1 MIRIILGYWLIIY
14 SVHLFTCDPMD
25 CSLPGSSVHGI
36 LQARMLEWVVIPFS
50 RESSQPRD
58 WTWISCIV
66 GRFFTVWATR
76 EAPFHRYYVN
86 NRDVL
91 SPSTDT
97 FEMKSS
103 SVLPMA
109 SFFARSHF
117 PITPKG
123 NPGRLCLMPRRD
135 LNSMF
140 WCQPLFLLLQ
150 KLSFLVHWFWR
161 WWYRQPVEG
170 VCSIQMFH
178 PHPVTRVFGIVRL
191 QGNVGEDT
199 MNTCHVDGSYCTA

>member
-1 MIRIILGYWLIIY
+1 MPTLNCPSFDLYSDTVFHLMIRMILGYWLIIY

-36 LQARMLEWVVIPFS
+36 LQARILEWVVIPFS

-66 GRFFTVWATR
+66 GGFFTVWATR

-103 SVLPMA
+103 SVLPVA
-109 SFFARSHF
+109 SFLPDPIFPSLRKEIQVVFA
-117 PITPKG
+117 
-123 NPGRLCLMPRRD
+123 
-135 LNSMF
+135 
-140 WCQPLFLLLQ
+140 
-150 KLSFLVHWFWR
+150 
-161 WWYRQPVEG
+161 
-170 VCSIQMFH
+170 
-178 PHPVTRVFGIVRL
+178 
-191 QGNVGEDT
+191 
-199 MNTCHVDGSYCTA
+199 

>member
-1 MIRIILGYWLIIY
+1 MEERQLEESELGGGNGWRAWNILKRSYKEYGVLV
-14 SVHLFTCDPMD
+14 SQSNPTFCDPKD
-25 CSLPGSSVHGI
+25 CNRPGSSVHGV
-36 LQARMLEWVVIPFS
+36 LQARILEWVAIPSS

-66 GRFFTVWATR
+66 GGFFTVWATR

-103 SVLPMA
+103 SVLPVA

-123 NPGRLCLMPRRD
+123 NPGRLCLMP
-135 LNSMF
+135 
-140 WCQPLFLLLQ
+140 
-150 KLSFLVHWFWR
+150 WR
-161 WWYRQPVEG
+161 
-170 VCSIQMFH
+170 I
-178 PHPVTRVFGIVRL
+178 
-191 QGNVGEDT
+191 
-199 MNTCHVDGSYCTA
+199 